1 MEHQA
6 GLAPIKVCI
15 LSTEAELRRRL
26 ALDSAAAG
34 YQVEQE
40 FSEDQQLVEFITA
53 SGGDHIVLID
63 VQHQREERLQLIKQ
77 LSSKCPLAIV
87 ALTAEGDATVGAKA
101 VQAGAQVLLVSPA
114 RAEDIRA
121 AFSVA
126 AHQQAKHLWL
136 ENEINYL
143 RDKLAER
150 KLIEK
155 AKGIL
160 MDSARVSEAEAFR
173 LIQKQSQD
181 KRAPMVD
188 IAKLIISASEM
199 VQEASRSRAAQNAT

>member
-6 GLAPIKVCI
+6 DLAPIKVCI
-15 LSTEAELRRRL
+15 LSAEAELRQTM
-26 ALDSAAAG
+26 ALNSAAAG

-53 SGGDHIVLID
+53 SSGDHIVLID
-63 VQHQREERLQLIKQ
+63 VQHQREERLQLMKQ
-77 LSSKCPLAIV
+77 LSSTRPLAIV
-87 ALTAEGDATVGAKA
+87 ALTAEADATLGARA
-101 VQAGAQVLLVSPA
+101 VAAGAQVLLVSPA
-114 RAEDIRA
+114 RPEDIRA

-136 ENEINYL
+136 ESEINHL

-160 MDSARVSEAEAFR
+160 MDSASVSEAEAFR

-199 VQEASRSRAAQNAT
+199 VKEASRSRAAQNVT

>member
-1 MEHQA
+1 MERQA
-6 GLAPIKVCI
+6 DLVPIKVCI
-15 LSTEAELRRRL
+15 LSAETELRQRL
-26 ALDSAAAG
+26 ALDCAAAG
-34 YQVEQE
+34 YQVDQE

-53 SGGDHIVLID
+53 SDGDHIVLID
-63 VQHQREERLQLIKQ
+63 IRHQREERLQLMKR
-77 LSSKCPLAIV
+77 LSARRPLAIV
-87 ALTAEGDATVGAKA
+87 ALTAEADATLGARA
-101 VQAGAQVLLVSPA
+101 GQAGAQVLLVSPA
-114 RAEDIRA
+114 SADDIRA

-136 ENEINYL
+136 ESEINYL

-160 MDSARVSEAEAFR
+160 MDSAGVSEAEAFR

-188 IAKLIISASEM
+188 IAKLIISASE
-199 VQEASRSRAAQNAT
+199 VVKEASRSRAAQNTT